1 MTPASGRLA
10 TDFYEPAP
18 QIGPG
23 QRKSSIRTTGAH
35 ASGCRLLARLSAVSH
50 CSRLAV
56 LFDAS
61 AKTVPATL
69 NLPCSGQSNPSAPV
83 LSRAAASDRQI
94 GHVVIGQP
102 TSRRVVNGT
111 ATCASKRIASVAQLV
126 RRDHTF
132 STGRDRR
139 SRRAGRCSPAMVP
152 VARVVRAGGHVAE
165 RRDHFL
171 LADNAGVAECRIV
184 SLAVC
189 TEWLLCLL
197 RCHGRRR
204 KKQCDG
210 QREYFHKG
218 LHSPVA
224 RAADRR

>member
-1 MTPASGRLA
+1 MIEPTKNNADIAPPMTPASGRLA
-10 TDFYEPAP
+10 TDCYEPAP

-35 ASGCRLLARLSAVSH
+35 ASGCRLFARLSAVSH

-69 NLPCSGQSNPSAPV
+69 NLPCSGQSNPSASPV

-102 TSRRVVNGT
+102 SSRRVVNGT

-126 RRDHTF
+126 RRAPD
-132 STGRDRR
+132 
-139 SRRAGRCSPAMVP
+139 
-152 VARVVRAGGHVAE
+152 
-165 RRDHFL
+165 
-171 LADNAGVAECRIV
+171 
-184 SLAVC
+184 
-189 TEWLLCLL
+189 
-197 RCHGRRR
+197 RCHPWPITPRRCAPSCWR
-204 KKQCDG
+204 AP
-210 QREYFHKG
+210 
-218 LHSPVA
+218 SP
-224 RAADRR
+224 RP